1 VALRRLALRLHPLEL
16 GIEVRRMCNTI
27 LVVEDSDDIRELVC
41 TTLRRAGYTV
51 QEAENGATALALIE
65 AMPEPP
71 CLVLLDLM
79 MPVMS
84 GAQLLTKLQ
93 ESGRL
98 ATLPVIV
105 TSAVADCQR
114 PAGARAY
121 VRKPV
126 SDTLL
131 LQLVREFC

>member
-16 GIEVRRMCNTI
+16 GIEVGRMCNTI

-65 AMPEPP
+65 EMPEPP

-105 TSAVADCQR
+105 TSAVADRQQ